1 MCSRI
6 IERGRNTMKKII
18 ALALVLMMALPAFAM
33 TAGTYEGEAM
43 GKMGNV
49 KVSVVVTENAIESV
63 TVVSHNET
71 EGFFKP
77 VEETIPAAIV
87 EKQSLLVDVVTGST
101 LSSNAIINATEAAL
115 VKAGADVAAFKVAAE
130 GEEDPAEVIEITTD
144 VVVVGAGGA
153 GFAAAVSAYDKGA
166 KVVLLE
172 KTAAI
177 GGTTA
182 TSQGLAGGYES
193 QFTKAMDVHY
203 TFEEM
208 YQNLMNNASYR
219 LDPALT
225 AITIENSGA
234 TIDWMADR
242 AGMEVYAVVPGYGP
256 LTMMHCIKDAGLGMK
271 AAMEKTLAGTEID
284 LHLNTRANEILM
296 NADGSVKGVKAECGN
311 DTVYVYADSVVIATG
326 GYAYNPELTVRLD
339 PEKAGTMGIGWEGAT
354 GDGIIMASNIGAA
367 LTHVNDM
374 MCVLKDYEIMANH
387 NGNSTTANVSSF
399 ISRDNTVLVGKNAT
413 RFCDEKDI
421 GYMTQALNSPIF
433 DQMHKDGLG
442 YVWAISDVA
451 SLEAKGVK
459 RGLEM
464 EFITADTF
472 EELAAKME
480 LDVDT
485 LVKTLTD
492 YNSYV
497 AAGHDPEFG
506 RLLLA
511 ELTAP
516 YAAVKVMPCE
526 IITYGGIARNEAAE
540 VIRAD
545 GTVINGL
552 YTAGEASANSAYM
565 GFTITNAFVW
575 GRIAGEN
582 AADFAQTK

>member
-1 MCSRI
+1 
-6 IERGRNTMKKII
+6 MKKII
-18 ALALVLMMALPAFAM
+18 ALVLVLMMAVPAFAM

-49 KVSVVVTENAIESV
+49 KVSVVVSENAIESV

-71 EGFFKP
+71 EGFFAP
-77 VEETIPAAIV
+77 VEATIPAAIV

-101 LSSNAIINATEAAL
+101 LSSKAIINATEAAL
-115 VKAGADVAAFKVAAE
+115 VAAGADVAAFKVAAE
-130 GEEDPAEVIEITTD
+130 AEEDPAETIEITTD
-144 VVVVGAGGA
+144 VVVIGAGGA
-153 GFAAAVSAYDKGA
+153 GVAAAVAAHDGGA
-166 KVVLLE
+166 NVVLLE

-182 TSQGLAGGYES
+182 TSQGLVGGYES

-208 YQNLMNNASYR
+208 YGNLMNNASYR

-225 AITIENSGA
+225 TITIENSGS
-234 TIDWMADR
+234 TIDWMSDR
-242 AGMEVYAVVPGYGP
+242 LGMGFYAVVPGYGP
-256 LTMMHCIKDAGLGMK
+256 LTMMHCITDAGLGMK
-271 AAMEKTLAGTEID
+271 AAMEATLAATTID

-296 NADGSVKGVKAECGN
+296 NADGSVKGVKATCGN
-311 DTVYVYADSVVIATG
+311 DTVIVYADSVVVATG

-339 PEKAGTMGIGWEGAT
+339 PEKEGTMGIGWEGAT
-354 GDGIIMASNIGAA
+354 GDGLIMASNVGAA
-367 LTHVNDM
+367 LTHTNDM
-374 MCVLKDYEIMANH
+374 MCVLKDYEIMAFH

-399 ISRDNTVLVGKNAT
+399 ISRDNTVLVNKNAQ

-433 DQMHKDGLG
+433 DQMHRDGLG

-451 SLEAKGVK
+451 SLNAKGVV
-459 RGLEM
+459 RGLGM

-480 LDVDT
+480 LDVET

-526 IITYGGIARNEAAE
+526 IITYGGIARNTEAE

-545 GTVINGL
+545 GTSIEGL

-582 AADFAQTK
+582 AAETALAK

>member
-1 MCSRI
+1 
-6 IERGRNTMKKII
+6 MKKII
-18 ALALVLMMALPAFAM
+18 SLFLAVMMLASCACAM

-49 KVSVVVTENAIESV
+49 KVSVVVSDNAIESV

-77 VEETIPAAIV
+77 VVETIPAAIV
-87 EKQSLLVDVVTGST
+87 AEQSLLVDVVTGST

-115 VKAGADVAAFKVAAE
+115 IAAGADVEAFKVAE
-130 GEEDPAEVIEITTD
+130 IVDDPAETFEYTTD

-153 GFAAAVSAYDKGA
+153 GVAAAVEAYDKGA
-166 KVVLLE
+166 NVILLE

-182 TSQGLAGGYES
+182 TSQGMIAGYETYK
-193 QFTKAMDVHY
+193 TKEQDIHY
-203 TFEEM
+203 TVDQM
-208 YQNLMNNASYR
+208 YHNLMNNASYR

-225 AITIENSGA
+225 MITVEKSGQ
-234 TIDWMADR
+234 TIDYLHERM
-242 AGMEVYAVVPGYGP
+242 GMEFDDTIWTYYGN
-256 LTMMHCIKDAGLGMK
+256 LQMMHVVTGAGLAMK
-271 AAMEKTLAGTEID
+271 SAMETTLANTTID
-284 LHLNTRANEILM
+284 LQLNTRANEILM
-296 NADGSVKGVKAECGN
+296 NADGSVKGVKATRGN

-339 PEKAGTMGIGWEGAT
+339 PEKEGTMGIGWEGAT
-354 GDGIIMASNIGAA
+354 GDGIIMASNVGAA
-367 LTHVNDM
+367 LTHLQDM
-374 MCVLKDYEIMANH
+374 MCVLKDYEIMAYH

-399 ISRDNTVLVGKNAT
+399 ISRDNTVLLGKEGK

-421 GYMTQALNSPIF
+421 GYMTQALNMPIF
-433 DQMHKDGLG
+433 DQMHRDELG

-451 SLEAKGVK
+451 SLNAKKVV
-459 RGLEM
+459 RGLGM

-480 LDVDT
+480 LPVET
-485 LVKTLTD
+485 VVETLTN

-545 GTVINGL
+545 GTSIPGL

-565 GFTITNAFVW
+565 GFTVSNAYTW

-582 AADFAQTK
+582 AAEFAQSK

>member
-1 MCSRI
+1 
-6 IERGRNTMKKII
+6 MKKIVSLF
-18 ALALVLMMALPAFAM
+18 LAVMMLASCACAM

-49 KVSVVVTENAIESV
+49 KVSVVVSDNAIESV

-77 VEETIPAAIV
+77 VVETIPAAIV
-87 EKQSLLVDVVTGST
+87 AEQSLLVDVVTGST

-115 VKAGADVAAFKVAAE
+115 IAAGADVEAFKVAE
-130 GEEDPAEVIEITTD
+130 IVDDPAETFEYTTD

-153 GFAAAVSAYDKGA
+153 GVAAAVEAYDKGA
-166 KVVLLE
+166 NVILLE

-182 TSQGLAGGYES
+182 TSQGMIAGYETYK
-193 QFTKAMDVHY
+193 TKEQDIHY
-203 TFEEM
+203 TVDQM
-208 YQNLMNNASYR
+208 YHNLMNNASYR

-225 AITIENSGA
+225 MITVEKSGQ
-234 TIDWMADR
+234 TIDYLHERM
-242 AGMEVYAVVPGYGP
+242 GMEFDDTIWTYYGN
-256 LTMMHCIKDAGLGMK
+256 LQMMHVVTGAGLAMK
-271 AAMEKTLAGTEID
+271 SAMETTLANTTID
-284 LHLNTRANEILM
+284 LQLNTRANEILM
-296 NADGSVKGVKAECGN
+296 NADGSVKGVKATRGN

-339 PEKAGTMGIGWEGAT
+339 PEKEGTMGIGWEGAT
-354 GDGIIMASNIGAA
+354 GDGIIMASNVGAA
-367 LTHVNDM
+367 LTHLQDM
-374 MCVLKDYEIMANH
+374 MCVLKDYEIMAYH

-399 ISRDNTVLVGKNAT
+399 ISRDNTVLLGKEGK

-421 GYMTQALNSPIF
+421 GYMTQALNMPIF
-433 DQMHKDGLG
+433 DQMHRDELG

-451 SLEAKGVK
+451 SLNAKKVG
-459 RGLEM
+459 RGLGM

-480 LDVDT
+480 LPVET
-485 LVKTLTD
+485 VVETLTN

-526 IITYGGIARNEAAE
+526 IITYGGIARNTEAE

-545 GTVINGL
+545 GTVIEGL

-565 GFTITNAFVW
+565 GFTVSNAYTW

-582 AADFAQTK
+582 AAEFAATK

>member
-1 MCSRI
+1 
-6 IERGRNTMKKII
+6 MKKIV
-18 ALALVLMMALPAFAM
+18 ALLLVLMMAMPAFAM

-43 GKMGNV
+43 GKMGLV
-49 KVSVVVTENAIESV
+49 KVSVVVSENAIESV

-71 EGFFKP
+71 EGFFAP
-77 VEETIPAAIV
+77 VEATIPAAIV

-101 LSSNAIINATEAAL
+101 LSSKAIINATEAAL
-115 VKAGADVAAFKVAAE
+115 VAAGADVAAFKVAEEAA
-130 GEEDPAEVIEITTD
+130 EDPAETIEITTD
-144 VVVVGAGGA
+144 VVVIGAGGA
-153 GFAAAVSAYDKGA
+153 GVAAAVDAHDAGA

-182 TSQGLAGGYES
+182 TSQGMIAGYETYL
-193 QFTKAMDVHY
+193 TKQQDIHY
-203 TFEEM
+203 TVDEM
-208 YQNLMNNASYR
+208 YHNLMNNASYR

-225 AITIENSGA
+225 MITVEASGR
-234 TIDWMADR
+234 TIDYLHERM
-242 AGMEVYAVVPGYGP
+242 GMEFTDTIWTYYGN
-256 LTMMHCIKDAGLGMK
+256 LQMMHVVDGAGLAMK
-271 AAMEKTLAGTEID
+271 AAMEKTLAETTID
-284 LHLNTRANEILM
+284 LQLNTKAVEILM
-296 NADGSVKGVKAECGN
+296 NADGSVKGVKAERGN

-339 PEKAGTMGIGWEGAT
+339 PEKEGTMGIGWEGST
-354 GDGIIMASNIGAA
+354 GDGLIMASNVGAA
-367 LTHVNDM
+367 LTHLQDM
-374 MCVLKDYEIMANH
+374 MCVLKDYEIMTEH

-399 ISRDNTVLVGKNAT
+399 ISRDNTVLVGKNAK

-421 GYMTQALNSPIF
+421 GYMTQALNTPIF
-433 DQMHKDGLG
+433 DQMHRDELG

-451 SLEAKGVK
+451 SLTAKKVV
-459 RGLEM
+459 RGLGM

-472 EELAAKME
+472 EELAAKMG
-480 LDVDT
+480 LDAA
-485 LVKTLTD
+485 TLTETLTN

-526 IITYGGIARNEAAE
+526 IITYGGVARNTEAE

-545 GTVINGL
+545 GTVIEGL
-552 YTAGEASANSAYM
+552 YVAGEASANSAYM
-565 GFTITNAFVW
+565 GFTVSNAYTW
-575 GRIAGEN
+575 GRIAGAN
-582 AADFAQTK
+582 AAEYALAK